1 MSGLSVITQPSF
13 SRVWRRDACK
23 LSRLDMG
30 DRGYLSGLNIE
41 LDGAAQEA
49 TRPDDRPL
57 ATEFIQGA
65 ERRSVSLK
73 Y

>member
-1 MSGLSVITQPSF
+1 
-13 SRVWRRDACK
+13 
-23 LSRLDMG
+23 MG